1 MSPAALKALWSYR
14 GFILGSVKRE
24 FQSKYANSILGV
36 AWTVIQPLAM
46 IVVYTV
52 IFSQIMKSKLPGVEG
67 MFGYSLYLC
76 AGVITWG
83 LFSEVV
89 GRAQNVFI
97 DNANLLK
104 KLSFPRLCLPVIL
117 VLNALV
123 NFSIIFGLFLVF
135 VIVTGNFPGLVILT
149 LIPLLAIQIMF
160 SVGLGIA
167 LGVLNVF
174 FRDVGQLFG
183 VILQFWFWLTPI
195 VYPANI
201 LPESVQKF
209 MQFNP
214 MSPLIAAYQG
224 VVVYGAVPHWSTLW
238 PVALLG
244 ILLCFW
250 GLRLFKKHSGELVD
264 EL

>member
-1 MSPAALKALWSYR
+1 MSPAALRALWSYR

-24 FQSKYANSILGV
+24 FQSKYTNSILGI

-52 IFSQIMKSKLPGVEG
+52 IFSQIMRSKLPGVEG

-117 VLNALV
+117 VFNALV
-123 NFSIIFGLFLVF
+123 NFSIIFGIFLIF
-135 VIVTGNFPGLVILT
+135 MIVTNNFPGWVILT
-149 LIPLLAIQIMF
+149 LIPLLVIQVLF

-174 FRDVGQLFG
+174 FRDIGQLFG
-183 VILQFWFWLTPI
+183 VVLQFWFWLTPI

-201 LPESVQKF
+201 LPERIQWF

-214 MSPLIAAYQG
+214 MSSLISAYQG
-224 VVVYGAVPHWSTLW
+224 VVVYGAMPQWWTLW
-238 PVALLG
+238 PVTLLG
-244 ILLCFW
+244 ALLCFW